1 MEEPVD
7 TATAIL
13 ASAAVLLRERTF
25 DDISYRALADEVGIS
40 ERTIY
45 RQYPT
50 RAHLLAALS
59 NWLEQAFF
67 PLPPFVTVSDFC
79 AAVHERFRAFDALP
93 AYAYVGARAS
103 AISPT
108 IDIEP
113 AYITRAI
120 EAMLDVAA
128 PTLNRR
134 DRRRV
139 AASLRYFS
147 SAMFWAR
154 LRTGFD
160 LDADEI
166 CDAFDRAVGT
176 VLARLPEATWAEPLP
191 EATSAEPLPEAT
203 WAAP

>member
-1 MEEPVD
+1 VREESVD

-25 DDISYRALADEVGIS
+25 DDISYRALADQVGIS

-59 NWLEQAFF
+59 HWIEQTYF

-79 AAVHERFRAFDALP
+79 AAAHERFRAFDASP

-108 IDIEP
+108 LDAGGP

-160 LDADEI
+160 LDAGEI

-176 VLARLPEATWAEPLP
+176 VLARLPDATWAKP
-191 EATSAEPLPEAT
+191 
-203 WAAP
+203 

>member
-13 ASAAVLLRERTF
+13 ASAVVLLRERMF

-59 NWLEQAFF
+59 NWIEQTRF
-67 PLPPFVTVSDFC
+67 PLPPFVTVSDFR
-79 AAVHERFRAFDALP
+79 AAVHERFRAFDTLP

-108 IDIEP
+108 LNTEP

-120 EAMLDVAA
+120 EAMLEVAA

-134 DRRRV
+134 DQRRV

-166 CDAFDRAVGT
+166 GEAFDRAVDT
-176 VLARLPEATWAEPLP
+176 VLAKLPAATWAEP
-191 EATSAEPLPEAT
+191 
-203 WAAP
+203 

>member
-13 ASAAVLLRERTF
+13 ASAAVLLREHTF

-40 ERTIY
+40 ERTVY

-59 NWLEQAFF
+59 NWIEQTHF
-67 PLPPFVTVSDFC
+67 PLPPFVTVADFR
-79 AAVHERFRAFDALP
+79 AAVHERFRAFDASP
-93 AYAYVGARAS
+93 AYAFVSARAS
-103 AISPT
+103 T
-108 IDIEP
+108 P

-120 EAMLDVAA
+120 EAMLDVSAS
-128 PTLNRR
+128 TLNRR

-139 AASLRYFS
+139 AASLLYFS

-160 LDADEI
+160 LDAGEI

-176 VLARLPEATWAEPLP
+176 VLARLPDATWAEP
-191 EATSAEPLPEAT
+191 
-203 WAAP
+203 

>member
-1 MEEPVD
+1 MEESVD

-13 ASAAVLLRERTF
+13 ASAAVLLREHTF
-25 DDISYRALADEVGIS
+25 DDISYRALADKVGIS

-59 NWLEQAFF
+59 NWIEQAYF
-67 PLPPFVTVSDFC
+67 PLPPFVTMSDFR
-79 AAVHERFRAFDALP
+79 AAVHERFRAFDAAP

-108 IDIEP
+108 LDTEP

-154 LRTGFD
+154 LRTSFD
-160 LDADEI
+160 LDAVEI
-166 CDAFDRAVGT
+166 CDAFDRAVDA
-176 VLARLPEATWAEPLP
+176 VFAKLPDATWAQP
-191 EATSAEPLPEAT
+191 
-203 WAAP
+203 

>member
-13 ASAAVLLRERTF
+13 ASAAVLLRECTF

-59 NWLEQAFF
+59 NWIEQTSF
-67 PLPPFVTVSDFC
+67 PLPPFVTVSDFR
-79 AAVHERFRAFDALP
+79 AAAHERFRAFDTLP

-120 EAMLDVAA
+120 EAMLEVAA
-128 PTLNRR
+128 PTLNGR
-134 DRRRV
+134 DRQRV

-154 LRTGFD
+154 LRVSFD

-166 CDAFDRAVGT
+166 CDAFDRVVST
-176 VLARLPEATWAEPLP
+176 VLARLPDATWVKP
-191 EATSAEPLPEAT
+191 
-203 WAAP
+203 

>member
-1 MEEPVD
+1 M
-7 TATAIL
+7 T
-13 ASAAVLLRERTF
+13 SHHRT
-25 DDISYRALADEVGIS
+25 
-40 ERTIY
+40 
-45 RQYPT
+45 
-50 RAHLLAALS
+50 
-59 NWLEQAFF
+59 N
-67 PLPPFVTVSDFC
+67 
-79 AAVHERFRAFDALP
+79 RFRVAAPTLDA
-93 AYAYVGARAS
+93 
-103 AISPT
+103 
-108 IDIEP
+108 DP

-160 LDADEI
+160 LDAGEI

-176 VLARLPEATWAEPLP
+176 MLARVLDATWAQP
-191 EATSAEPLPEAT
+191 
-203 WAAP
+203 

>member
-1 MEEPVD
+1 MEESVD

-13 ASAAVLLRERTF
+13 ASAAVLLRARTF

-59 NWLEQAFF
+59 DWIEQTCF
-67 PLPPFVTVSDFC
+67 PLPPFVTVSDFR
-79 AAVHERFRAFDALP
+79 AAVHERFRAFDASP
-93 AYAYVGARAS
+93 AYAYVSARAS

-108 IDIEP
+108 LDAEP

-160 LDADEI
+160 LDAGEI

-176 VLARLPEATWAEPLP
+176 LLARLLDATWAEP
-191 EATSAEPLPEAT
+191 
-203 WAAP
+203 

>member
-1 MEEPVD
+1 MEGPVD
-7 TATAIL
+7 TATGPRRAREPSNEAIL
-13 ASAAVLLRERTF
+13 ASAAVLLREHTF

-40 ERTIY
+40 ERTVY

-59 NWLEQAFF
+59 NWIEQTHF
-67 PLPPFVTVSDFC
+67 PLPPFVTVADFR
-79 AAVHERFRAFDALP
+79 AAVHERFRAFDASP

-103 AISPT
+103 AISLT
-108 IDIEP
+108 LDAEP

-160 LDADEI
+160 LDAGEI

-176 VLARLPEATWAEPLP
+176 VLARLLDATWAQP
-191 EATSAEPLPEAT
+191 
-203 WAAP
+203 